1 MPIYIRKS
9 VSAGPFRFNFSKGG
23 VGVSVGVKG
32 LRIGTGPRGHYIHA
46 GAGGLYYRA
55 TLGNAGRKRS
65 SPELTQSE
73 RPPVGAYFDTDVTM
87 VEIESGD
94 VMHMRDESFENL
106 LNEIN
111 SKFTQSRM
119 TTTLAWI
126 LGGVGFVAGLA
137 LGGGTALLFSLLA
150 LPGWAIGTWLDSYR
164 RTTVLYYDLEGEAER
179 GYRRLTEGFDALCGC
194 AAKWHIEAGG
204 AVQGLTAWKRN
215 AGASHLVNRKA
226 TALLYKLPSIINSNI
241 TPPALHVGRQVMYF
255 MPDVVL
261 VQDKNRFGAVQYADL
276 NLRWQPSRFIETERV
291 PSDTT
296 VVGHTWKYPNKNG
309 GPDRRF
315 KDNRQIPICLYESVH
330 FKSNSG
336 INELVE
342 FSKRGLIEQFAE
354 GCSLLAELPRGRKT
368 VAPPVI
374 EDDSSRAIV
383 VEESAIKRNHFRNI
397 AYVLIG
403 LVASFIVLRFF
414 EFGSSQPDANSVSR
428 TTSESSPSLGQDSE
442 LNASSPQKV
451 DTAPQPLPSKNTEA
465 VPLNATADVS
475 VKTDA
480 NTENASR
487 RYTKTAVNLRK
498 GPGMTFDVLRV
509 IAKDAEVSVL
519 EIKGRWSRVQIDNQ
533 NTGWIANSTLLER

>member
-1 MPIYIRKS
+1 MPFYIRKS

-65 SPELTQSE
+65 SPELTPIDP
-73 RPPVGAYFDTDVTM
+73 PPVASYFDTDVTM

-111 SKFTQSRM
+111 SKFAQSRM
-119 TTTLAWI
+119 STTLAWI

-150 LPGWAIGTWLDSYR
+150 LPGWAIGKWLDSYR
-164 RTTVLYYDLEGEAER
+164 RTTVLYYDLEGEAES

-204 AVQGLTAWKRN
+204 VVQGLTAWKRN
-215 AGASHLVNRKA
+215 AGASHLVNRKT

-261 VQDKNRFGAVQYADL
+261 VQDRNQFGAVQYADL

-342 FSKRGLIEQFAE
+342 FSKTGLIEQFAE

-374 EDDSSRAIV
+374 EDGTRSGTAPEKPAIQ
-383 VEESAIKRNHFRNI
+383 RNHFRTI

-403 LVASFIVLRFF
+403 LVVSFFVLRFF
-414 EFGSSQPDANSVSR
+414 EFGSRKTDTSSVSR
-428 TTSESSPSLGQDSE
+428 TTSEFSPSLGQRSE
-442 LNASSPQKV
+442 PNISSSQEV
-451 DTAPQPLPSKNTEA
+451 DMAPQLLPNKNTEA
-465 VPLNATADVS
+465 LPLNAPADIS
-475 VKTDA
+475 VKTD
-480 NTENASR
+480 TETEKAST

-498 GPGMTFDVLRV
+498 GPGTNFEVLRV
-509 IAKDAEVSVL
+509 IPKDAEVSVL

-533 NTGWIANSTLLER
+533 NIGWLANSTLLER